1 MADKP
6 NSNVIEM
13 ASINKLKDAVL
24 RTEIIEPEIH
34 ENDKT
39 PSWDGELRLYKS
51 RESFSKNRLVGRIP
65 VQVKGAW
72 VERFQKSRASFQVN
86 VSDLQNYLTDGGVM
100 FFLVQIKSYD
110 AYKIYYSA
118 LLPFDLRKLVE
129 RAGKHQTA
137 QIELE
142 EFPARDKEGMLR
154 ILHAFLENKKRQA
167 TLLPDVF
174 SLQDIPKKK
183 IEIERFGFSLPQAG
197 SQSKD
202 ELFDE
207 LLKRPQYVYAKPKNI
222 SATFAVDKIAIA
234 EIVEHRNNPV
244 KANGEV
250 LYDHIDVVR
259 LPSQK
264 RLYKLGTDVTI
275 SIDKNSFNINYAFQ
289 GTLHEQICETKLI
302 LALMKKQPIIIGGR
316 KLPTDFS
323 LDFHEHTIDDTS
335 DRLAALL
342 RIDKA
347 LKGIHIKKDLN
358 LGNLSEKEWRGLN
371 HLVNGIMEQQ
381 PVPFNINGE
390 AGIGKFSIG
399 NMTALLATKEAPN
412 KTGFLVTDFF
422 AVTDLVLTRNG
433 MPIDEG
439 CTVSPYVMVTE
450 DLLNTIDNID
460 LEEIVPSI
468 KKFPYTTLY
477 SEKIVLL
484 ILELLKYFDAEN
496 NPVILDI
503 IIQLIDFLKKN
514 DKSQDELYEINRL
527 QTEKR
532 RRKLSR
538 EEIHYLMSMKQ
549 SGIPLQ
555 YQLAANILLESFQ
568 EAQMIYEM
576 FPVSERQIFDT
587 FPIKNL
593 WKN

>member
-142 EFPARDKEGMLR
+142 EFPARDKDGMLR

-244 KANGEV
+244 K
-250 LYDHIDVVR
+250 
-259 LPSQK
+259 
-264 RLYKLGTDVTI
+264 
-275 SIDKNSFNINYAFQ
+275 
-289 GTLHEQICETKLI
+289 
-302 LALMKKQPIIIGGR
+302 IGR
-316 KLPTDFS
+316 A
-323 LDFHEHTIDDTS
+323 H
-335 DRLAALL
+335 
-342 RIDKA
+342 
-347 LKGIHIKKDLN
+347 
-358 LGNLSEKEWRGLN
+358 
-371 HLVNGIMEQQ
+371 V
-381 PVPFNINGE
+381 
-390 AGIGKFSIG
+390 
-399 NMTALLATKEAPN
+399 
-412 KTGFLVTDFF
+412 
-422 AVTDLVLTRNG
+422 
-433 MPIDEG
+433 
-439 CTVSPYVMVTE
+439 
-450 DLLNTIDNID
+450 
-460 LEEIVPSI
+460 
-468 KKFPYTTLY
+468 
-477 SEKIVLL
+477 
-484 ILELLKYFDAEN
+484 
-496 NPVILDI
+496 
-503 IIQLIDFLKKN
+503 
-514 DKSQDELYEINRL
+514 
-527 QTEKR
+527 
-532 RRKLSR
+532 
-538 EEIHYLMSMKQ
+538 
-549 SGIPLQ
+549 
-555 YQLAANILLESFQ
+555 
-568 EAQMIYEM
+568 
-576 FPVSERQIFDT
+576 
-587 FPIKNL
+587 
-593 WKN
+593 